1 MTDSQRKPGSSCSRA
16 CWRDRWTTL
25 WTVLAEKNVLSCRVF
40 RRAKCRTCT
49 RVQSREDPR
58 HSSAP
63 GWLAGTARPCSPS
76 SDARVPGA
84 GESPEGW
91 LRPARRGCPLPSH
104 VAWWVGTDLKLEKI
118 RAIPT
123 SECPSRSSRSRIQFE
138 RGAPG
143 GARRWELVKPSS
155 GADGGTPGMAQ
166 LSVIPGSAT
175 AWTGALEPAGG
186 GGRRA
191 QGRSETACPHP
202 HPTHTSSRSRGCW
215 APTTGGAGW
224 VKRP

>member
-1 MTDSQRKPGSSCSRA
+1 MCSRA
-16 CWRDRWTTL
+16 RTL
-25 WTVLAEKNVLSCRVF
+25 ATPQPQADWQASPGP
-40 RRAKCRTCT
+40 APPART
-49 RVQSREDPR
+49 REYR
-58 HSSAP
+58 EE
-63 GWLAGTARPCSPS
+63 
-76 SDARVPGA
+76 
-84 GESPEGW
+84 ESPQKVDSG
-91 LRPARRGCPLPSH
+91 RPAGAAPLPSH

-123 SECPSRSSRSRIQFE
+123 SECAARSSRSRAQFE

-175 AWTGALEPAGG
+175 AWAGELEPDGG
-186 GGRRA
+186 GGRRGR
-191 QGRSETACPHP
+191 GRSETACPHP

-215 APTTGGAGW
+215 APTTGGTGW
-224 VKRP
+224 VKRR